1 MADITSVLTK
11 RGNLSKPYYIKADMM
26 QEQRRL
32 EIILM
37 RERWKLIQSGV
48 SRTHIKI
55 RNSNIYVKNKLHGL
69 VMGSEFKPAT
79 TMDSLLGDCEQSP
92 YSAAKSNPIVSLN
105 DFKSPPV
112 GQQPNTSVATTTI
125 VGQKEADSASHSSS
139 LCPTAKAS
147 GPNSLTES
155 DSSPGKYQT
164 SSMGSTTYS
173 PGPSSVFNSPNHA
186 PAEQHSTN

>member
-1 MADITSVLTK
+1 L
-11 RGNLSKPYYIKADMM
+11 PF
-26 QEQRRL
+26 
-32 EIILM
+32 
-37 RERWKLIQSGV
+37 KLIAI
-48 SRTHIKI
+48 TETWLTDLIIDKEI
-55 RNSNIYVKNKLHGL
+55 
-69 VMGSEFKPAT
+69 FPA
-79 TMDSLLGDCEQSP
+79 
-92 YSAAKSNPIVSLN
+92 A
-105 DFKSPPV
+105 
-112 GQQPNTSVATTTI
+112 VATTTI

-147 GPNSLTES
+147 GPNSLTEP